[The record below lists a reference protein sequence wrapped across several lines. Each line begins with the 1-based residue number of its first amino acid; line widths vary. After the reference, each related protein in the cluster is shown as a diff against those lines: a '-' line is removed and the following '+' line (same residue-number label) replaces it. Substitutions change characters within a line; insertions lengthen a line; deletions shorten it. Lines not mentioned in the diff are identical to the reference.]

1 MRPMAEIPGAVV
13 AWGRAAQAASGASE
27 TALELALAVT
37 GPESGFDPAAVGDG
51 GTSFGLTQLH
61 WGGLGTGYD
70 AATLLDPVRNLAIA
84 MAAIDA
90 RLAAS
95 GGDAYD
101 ALQPWSTR
109 EAAWPVYRAL
119 AASGVGAGGGG
130 GGGGGGGAATAVVAL
145 VVAAVALVL
154 LAR

>member
-119 AASGVGAGGGG
+119 AASGVGAGAAAGGG
-130 GGGGGGGAATAVVAL
+130 VAGGSTAVVAL
-145 VVAAVALVL
+145 MVAAVALVL